1 VTSIP
6 TAASTAPAAWP
17 ADADQ
22 PIGYTLT
29 PKALAAVGTGPAGEI
44 PPGEW
49 ACRTCGAAYFG
60 TAPETGQ
67 CPGCTP
73 RIAAAPPASALR
85 ALCDPCRAA
94 FASIHARARQA
105 ASGALSAV
113 ESLF

>member
-6 TAASTAPAAWP
+6 TAARTAPAVWP

-29 PKALAAVGTGPAGEI
+29 PKALAALGTGPAGEI

-67 CPGCTP
+67 CPGCIP
-73 RIAAAPPASALR
+73 RIAAAAPAS
-85 ALCDPCRAA
+85 ALCDPCRGVL
-94 FASIHARARQA
+94 ASIHARARQA